1 MERQCK
7 TPAVRKGYLKHLDPE
22 TLPMIFRTEL
32 DPAMFDAMVAT
43 LKEACLES
51 AKAASGGEGGA
62 SSSAPSASEP
72 EPEPVDLSELDG
84 DEPAKPAAEEAAV
97 AAPASSSSE
106 SSSSEE
112 NNNNAELAW
121 AAALLAGIVRLNRFD
136 LTLDFADKK
145 TLEALGKLCEAM
157 EAAKM
162 TAEAEGLRKSYKL

>member
-1 MERQCK
+1 
-7 TPAVRKGYLKHLDPE
+7 
-22 TLPMIFRTEL
+22 MIFRTEL
-32 DPAMFDAMVAT
+32 DPAMFDAIVAT
-43 LKEACLES
+43 IERGVPRVGK
-51 AKAASGGEGGA
+51 GGEWWRGWRVVVRA
-62 SSSAPSASEP
+62 ERA

-84 DEPAKPAAEEAAV
+84 DEPSKPPAEEEAAV
-97 AAPASSSSE
+97 AAPASSSE

-112 NNNNAELAW
+112 NNNAELAW

-145 TLEALGKLCEAM
+145 TLGGARRSYVEAM